1 MNIICFETE
10 WLYNHQRK
18 DKRFNLNCR
27 PVLQCLKDFY
37 GCDFIYRNFLT
48 KDNLEYYMKYFNT
61 ASFKKKYPIV
71 YISTHG
77 WNSSIHV
84 EGVDEKK
91 RKKKQRED
99 EEENKPDISL
109 YELGQL
115 VPGFFENRI
124 VHFSSCKTM
133 LNTGAAMR
141 FKDDTGALLVS
152 GYQKSVDAMRSVIL
166 DMAYFDALQN
176 FHVSTLVKETSRFQ
190 KRYRSLMDDLQ
201 FIFV

>member
-10 WLYNHQRK
+10 WLYNHHEK
-18 DKRFNLNCR
+18 KNRFNLNCR

-48 KDNLEYYMKYFNT
+48 KDDLKYYMDYFNT
-61 ASFKKKYPIV
+61 LSFKKKYPLV

-77 WNSSIHV
+77 WNGSIHL
-84 EGVDEKK
+84 EGVMEKK
-91 RKKKQRED
+91 RKNKSD
-99 EEENKPDISL
+99 EVEENKSDIKLWDLAQMS
-109 YELGQL
+109 
-115 VPGFFENRI
+115 PGFFEGRI
-124 VHFSSCKTM
+124 VHFSSCKTL

>member
-1 MNIICFETE
+1 
-10 WLYNHQRK
+10 
-18 DKRFNLNCR
+18 
-27 PVLQCLKDFY
+27 
-37 GCDFIYRNFLT
+37 
-48 KDNLEYYMKYFNT
+48 MKYFNT

-77 WNSSIHV
+77 WNSSIHF
-84 EGVDEKK
+84 EGIDEKK
-91 RKKKQRED
+91 YKKKHQED

-124 VHFSSCKTM
+124 VHFSSCKTL

-176 FHVSTLVKETSRFQ
+176 FNVSTLVKETSRFQ

>member
-10 WLYNHQRK
+10 WLYNHHEK
-18 DKRFNLNCR
+18 KNRFNLNCR

-48 KDNLEYYMKYFNT
+48 KDDLKYYMDYFNT
-61 ASFKKKYPIV
+61 LSFKKKYPLV

-77 WNSSIHV
+77 WNGSIHL
-84 EGVDEKK
+84 EGIKEKK
-91 RKKKQRED
+91 RKNKLYD
-99 EEENKPDISL
+99 EEENRSDIKLSDL
-109 YELGQL
+109 AQMS
-115 VPGFFENRI
+115 PGFFEGRI
-124 VHFSSCKTM
+124 VHFSSCKTL
-133 LNTGAAMR
+133 LNTGTAMR

>member
-10 WLYNHQRK
+10 WLYNHQEK

-48 KDNLEYYMKYFNT
+48 KDNLEYYMKYFNK
-61 ASFKKKYPIV
+61 ASFKRNYRIV

-115 VPGFFENRI
+115 VPGFFEEIGRA
-124 VHFSSCKTM
+124 SCRERVFLT
-133 LNTGAAMR
+133 
-141 FKDDTGALLVS
+141 V
-152 GYQKSVDAMRSVIL
+152 
-166 DMAYFDALQN
+166 
-176 FHVSTLVKETSRFQ
+176 
-190 KRYRSLMDDLQ
+190 
-201 FIFV
+201 